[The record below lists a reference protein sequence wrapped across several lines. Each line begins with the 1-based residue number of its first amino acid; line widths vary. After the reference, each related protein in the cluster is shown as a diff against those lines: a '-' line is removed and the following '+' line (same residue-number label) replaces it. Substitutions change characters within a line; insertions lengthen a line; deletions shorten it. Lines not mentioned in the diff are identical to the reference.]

1 MIIHFLPDLT
11 SEQAA
16 ALHHAV
22 RTDDWSDPVIEGI
35 PFPCPMA
42 CGAMT
47 SDAAGGPCRNCWNAL

>member
-1 MIIHFLPDLT
+1 MPDLT